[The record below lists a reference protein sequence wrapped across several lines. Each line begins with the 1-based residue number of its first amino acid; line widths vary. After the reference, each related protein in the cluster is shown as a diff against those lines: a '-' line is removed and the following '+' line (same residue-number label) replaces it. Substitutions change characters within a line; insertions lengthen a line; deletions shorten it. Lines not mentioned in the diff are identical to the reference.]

1 MHNANALRIGHEA
14 SGTARNVRAMNRFVP
29 CLALADARR
38 RGRFNPRSGRD
49 ARVVHCASCIVHYE
63 HQ

>member
-14 SGTARNVRAMNRFVP
+14 SGTARNVRAMNGFVP
-29 CLALADARR
+29 CLALADPRR
-38 RGRFNPRSGRD
+38 RGRFTPHSGRD
-49 ARVVHCASCIVHYE
+49 ARVVHCASRIVHYG